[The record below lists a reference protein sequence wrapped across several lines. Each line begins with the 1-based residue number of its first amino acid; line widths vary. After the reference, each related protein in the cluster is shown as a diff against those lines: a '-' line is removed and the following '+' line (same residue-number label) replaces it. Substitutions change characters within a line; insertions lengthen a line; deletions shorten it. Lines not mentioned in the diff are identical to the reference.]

1 MDWTRFENANKLWK
15 AGRNEDAAQ
24 EFHAI
29 AEEVEH
35 ADEKAGVLI
44 NEHKCYCQIGK
55 LNEAREV
62 MREIRVLPM
71 QNNFVR
77 MIVDFG
83 DACMT
88 TQLGNLEEGVLK
100 FEKVLQSN
108 HEELRDPRNRDLYE
122 DLQERRGFALTS
134 LRRYAEAL
142 PILKEAAS
150 FTKDSDPH
158 LVYFYM
164 GICYQDTSQP
174 ASAKEALLRAIQL
187 GVSNEHEASARYRL
201 GILYFRDRAFAQ
213 AKYQLESALQLPES
227 AIDRELRKNIYHR
240 ASRTCHYLGEAE
252 EEQRYLKLMKSL

>member
-88 TQLGNLEEGVLK
+88 IQLGNLEQGV
-100 FEKVLQSN
+100 
-108 HEELRDPRNRDLYE
+108 
-122 DLQERRGFALTS
+122 
-134 LRRYAEAL
+134 
-142 PILKEAAS
+142 
-150 FTKDSDPH
+150 
-158 LVYFYM
+158 
-164 GICYQDTSQP
+164 
-174 ASAKEALLRAIQL
+174 
-187 GVSNEHEASARYRL
+187 
-201 GILYFRDRAFAQ
+201 
-213 AKYQLESALQLPES
+213 
-227 AIDRELRKNIYHR
+227 
-240 ASRTCHYLGEAE
+240 
-252 EEQRYLKLMKSL
+252 

>member
-1 MDWTRFENANKLWK
+1 M
-15 AGRNEDAAQ
+15 
-24 EFHAI
+24 
-29 AEEVEH
+29 
-35 ADEKAGVLI
+35 
-44 NEHKCYCQIGK
+44 
-55 LNEAREV
+55 
-62 MREIRVLPM
+62 
-71 QNNFVR
+71 
-77 MIVDFG
+77 
-83 DACMT
+83 
-88 TQLGNLEEGVLK
+88 
-100 FEKVLQSN
+100 QSN

-201 GILYFRDRAFAQ
+201 GIFIFQGSRFCTSKISTGICFAT
-213 AKYQLESALQLPES
+213 SG
-227 AIDRELRKNIYHR
+227 IGD
-240 ASRTCHYLGEAE
+240 
-252 EEQRYLKLMKSL
+252 